1 MEEKMKT
8 LYELCETLSRALKE
22 ANEKIRNAGGK
33 LGAGDLDY
41 LDKLTHSMKS
51 IKTTIAM
58 MESEGEEEEGYS
70 GRSYRPMGGG
80 SYAYANASNRSYQ
93 GGNSNARRRDSMGRY
108 ARDDG
113 YSYGDSFE
121 TMINELRGS
130 MGELPEDKRREVQRF
145 IEKMDR
151 M

>member
-1 MEEKMKT
+1 MEEKIKV
-8 LYELCETLSRALKE
+8 LYDLCETLSRALKD

-41 LDKLTHSMKS
+41 LDKLTHSLKS

-58 MESEGEEEEGYS
+58 MESEGEEDDGYSERSMASRRSYAGGGMS
-70 GRSYRPMGGG
+70 GRSY
-80 SYAYANASNRSYQ
+80 Q
-93 GGNSNARRRDSMGRY
+93 GNSYARRRDSMGRY

-113 YSYGDSFE
+113 YSYGLSFE
-121 TMINELRGS
+121 TMINDLRGS
-130 MGELPEDKRREVQRF
+130 MDELPEDKRREVQRF
-145 IEKMDR
+145 IERMDR